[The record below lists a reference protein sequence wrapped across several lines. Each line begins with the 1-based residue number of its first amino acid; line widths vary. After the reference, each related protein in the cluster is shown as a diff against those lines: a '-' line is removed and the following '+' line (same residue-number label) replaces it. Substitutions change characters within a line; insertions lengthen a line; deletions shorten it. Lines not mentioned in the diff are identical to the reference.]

1 MLVGASVPNIL
12 SIAGTDPT
20 GGAGIQADLKSFAA
34 HGGYGMSVVTALVA
48 QNTQGVREIHAPPVQ
63 FLSAQLRAVSDDVTV
78 HAAKTG
84 MLGTSAIIET
94 VAQWWDDTYRS
105 TKNDAAGTSSATTA
119 PVLVVDPV
127 MVATSGHRLL
137 EAEAEASLIGFL
149 HRADLITPNVPEL
162 AILAGAEPAGSSAE
176 LIRQAEQVADAHHTV
191 VLAKGG
197 HMNQPTVT
205 DTLVFPAD
213 AGRRA
218 QAYSVSTPRV
228 ETTNTHGTGCSVSA
242 AFAALRARGLD
253 WEQSLD
259 VVKEWMQRAL
269 EGAQRLDVGH
279 GNGPINHFP

>member
-1 MLVGASVPNIL
+1 MIPNIL

-34 HGGYGMSVVTALVA
+34 HGGYGMCVVTALVA

-63 FLSAQLRAVSDDVTV
+63 FLRAQLDAVSEDVTV

-84 MLGTSAIIET
+84 MLGTAEIIET
-94 VAQWWDDTYRS
+94 VSDWWDTNYGNEGRS
-105 TKNDAAGTSSATTA
+105 SRAKTRTGAVA

-127 MVATSGHRLL
+127 MVATSGDRLL
-137 EAEAEASLIGFL
+137 EAEAEQSLIEFL

-162 AILAGAEPAGSSAE
+162 AILASAEPAASSTE
-176 LIRQAEQVADAHHTV
+176 LISQAQQVADAHHTV

-197 HMNQPTVT
+197 HMGAPTVT

-213 AGRRA
+213 HGTRPE
-218 QAYSVSTPRV
+218 AYSVSTPRI
-228 ETTNTHGTGCSVSA
+228 ETPNTHGTGCSVSA
-242 AFAALRARGLD
+242 AFATLRARGLS

-259 VVKEWMQRAL
+259 RVKEWMQRAL
-269 EGAQRLDVGH
+269 IGAEQLDVGQ